1 MTHEERFERIEA
13 MMERFASGM
22 EDLRGGQKILQDA
35 HIELETAQLNQ
46 AKAHTKLVAVV
57 EDLGERIVNLAILVD
72 RLIAKDLGANGK
84 K

>member
-35 HIELETAQLNQ
+35 HIELEAAQLNQ